1 MVKKLKMK
9 ISSRALQKKKRR
21 KSGFAGKKHCR
32 FCANDVNAASLDYKN
47 ASMLRSFITER
58 GKILASRISGNCA
71 KHQRLIA
78 NNVKN
83 ARIMA
88 LLPYTPTRY

>member
-9 ISSRALQKKKRR
+9 ISSRTLQKRKRR
-21 KSGFAGKKHCR
+21 RGGFVGKKHCR

-47 ASMLRSFITER
+47 AFLLRSFITER

-71 KHQRLIA
+71 RHQRQLSNEI
-78 NNVKN
+78 KN
-83 ARIMA
+83 ARVMA
-88 LLPYTPTRY
+88 LLPYTASRF

>member
-9 ISSRALQKKKRR
+9 ISSATLQKRKKRR
-21 KSGFAGKKHCR
+21 GGFTAKKQCR
-32 FCANDVNAASLDYKN
+32 FCANDANAASLDYKN
-47 ASMLRSFITER
+47 AGLLRGFITER

-71 KHQRLIA
+71 KHQRHIA
-78 NNVKN
+78 LQIKN

-88 LLPYTPTRY
+88 LLPYIAL